1 MTTTTEHDVIRCEV
15 DADGIALLT
24 IDYPGKT
31 MNVIDQAFIDS
42 LQRGIDRVAGD
53 AAIKGAIV
61 TSGKE
66 AFVAGADLL
75 AMEANLDQTADDPVD
90 GAVREVRLAVARCS
104 VASRPAASRSSRRS
118 TARRW
123 AEASSSRS
131 PATTACWPTSRR
143 PRSACP
149 RCRSACCRAPA
160 ARSGCRG

>member
-66 AFVAGADLL
+66 AFVAEPHYAGEVGRTRSTTYDALDRPLVVQHADGSGAYGHLHF
-75 AMEANLDQTADDPVD
+75 
-90 GAVREVRLAVARCS
+90 GAQCAGSSYQARY
-104 VASRPAASRSSRRS
+104 RPAIDGRQEIPGRRR
-118 TARRW
+118 TGL
-123 AEASSSRS
+123 S
-131 PATTACWPTSRR
+131 P
-143 PRSACP
+143 
-149 RCRSACCRAPA
+149 
-160 ARSGCRG
+160 